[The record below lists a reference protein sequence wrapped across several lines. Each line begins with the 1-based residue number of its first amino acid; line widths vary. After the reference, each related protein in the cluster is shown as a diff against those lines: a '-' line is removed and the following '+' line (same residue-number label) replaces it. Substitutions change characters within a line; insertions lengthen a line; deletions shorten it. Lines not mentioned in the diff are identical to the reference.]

1 VRSLSNLFRRD
12 DAPPAE
18 DGPITVRAPKQDEI
32 NSAIRLILS
41 SDGHR
46 PSDEHVVDFLRFV
59 IARGVDIND
68 LKLAEQNGRVQW
80 AILPVVSPGRT
91 MLLFGS
97 TDRVREH
104 EQRCAGRLINEVC
117 ATFARRDIHL
127 AQVLVEPGN
136 YPARRLFNHCGFSD
150 LAELLYLQTVVRSAP
165 PATLPMGMSWETYSP
180 LTHQR
185 FVQTIQQTYEDSL
198 DCPALTGL
206 RNMEDVI
213 ASHKA
218 SGEFDPNHW
227 FLLYDKQTPIAV
239 LLLAKA
245 PRTDAMELVYLGLTP
260 AARGRGLGALALRK
274 AMRVTQEQ
282 DASRLTCAVD
292 AANVPALKLYYRHG
306 MERVGSKQA
315 MIRDL
320 RPLIRGKVPSALV

>member
-1 VRSLSNLFRRD
+1 LFRRD
-12 DAPPAE
+12 DVPPTE
-18 DGPITVRAPKQDEI
+18 DGPITVRAPQQDEI
-32 NSAIRLILS
+32 NSAVRMILS

-104 EQRCAGRLINEVC
+104 EQRCAGRVINEVC
-117 ATFARRDIHL
+117 AAFARRDIHL
-127 AQVLVEPGN
+127 AQALVEPGN
-136 YPARRLFNHCGFSD
+136 YPARRLFNQCGFSD
-150 LAELLYLQTVVRSAP
+150 LAELLYLQTTVRHVP
-165 PATLPMGMSWETYSP
+165 PPSMPMGFSWETYSP
-180 LTHQR
+180 ATHGKFIQA
-185 FVQTIQQTYEDSL
+185 IQQTYEESL

-206 RNMEDVI
+206 RSMEDVI

-227 FLLYDKQTPIAV
+227 FLLYEKQTPVAV
-239 LLLAKA
+239 LLLSEA
-245 PRTDAMELVYLGLTP
+245 PRSDAMELVYLGLTP

-274 AMRVTQEQ
+274 ALWVTQEQ
-282 DASRLTCAVD
+282 EVSRLSCAVD

-315 MIRDL
+315 LIRDL
-320 RPLIRGKVPSALV
+320 RPLVRGKAPVASL

>member
-1 VRSLSNLFRRD
+1 
-12 DAPPAE
+12 
-18 DGPITVRAPKQDEI
+18 
-32 NSAIRLILS
+32 
-41 SDGHR
+41 
-46 PSDEHVVDFLRFV
+46 
-59 IARGVDIND
+59 
-68 LKLAEQNGRVQW
+68 
-80 AILPVVSPGRT
+80 

-104 EQRCAGRLINEVC
+104 EQRCAGRLINETC
-117 ATFARRDIHL
+117 AAFARRDIHL
-127 AQVLVEPGN
+127 AQVLLEPGN
-136 YPARRLFNHCGFSD
+136 YPARKLFNQCGFSD
-150 LAELLYLQTVVRSAP
+150 LAELLYLQTHVRNVPDPAMP
-165 PATLPMGMSWETYSP
+165 LGFTWENYTPATHG
-180 LTHQR
+180 Q
-185 FVQTIQQTYEDSL
+185 FVKTIQASYEDSL

-206 RNMEDVI
+206 RHMEDVI

-227 FLLYDKQTPIAV
+227 FLLAESGTPIAA

-260 AARGRGLGALALRK
+260 AARGRGLGALVLRK
-274 AMRVTQEQ
+274 ALRVTQDEEI
-282 DASRLTCAVD
+282 SRLSLAVD

-320 RPLIRGKVPSALV
+320 RPLVPRHSKAPATV